1 MLCRSLIIAG
11 LLAILL
17 AALGCAGEQ
26 ASESARV
33 DAVGTMEGGAASQ
46 PRASSPP
53 PALAGDLL
61 EQPSGIGDLT
71 LAQAREAVS
80 KGETTRRELVKRLLP
95 ATDADAPALH
105 KWLHRQVDT
114 PAADMKNVLRAVGA
128 AVPDSKGRF
137 TQPAQKR
144 DLDWLEA
151 LLNHDAKKLSVP
163 LKAALNECLL
173 TVALLRATAAA
184 AHPDASVSLVRFGY
198 RHLGA
203 FRDECG
209 RQIRAMGVAAVP
221 GLVRIRNLKDELGFK
236 MVPDLV
242 REQHGCVGFQQIP
255 FFWGR
260 LYPIAFLP
268 QFANILPYGRPA
280 YVHLPA

>member
-1 MLCRSLIIAG
+1 M
-11 LLAILL
+11 
-17 AALGCAGEQ
+17 
-26 ASESARV
+26 
-33 DAVGTMEGGAASQ
+33 
-46 PRASSPP
+46 
-53 PALAGDLL
+53 
-61 EQPSGIGDLT
+61 
-71 LAQAREAVS
+71 AQAREAVS
-80 KGETTRRELVKRLLP
+80 KGETTRRELVKRLLR